1 MALIRSLIVSYYIY
15 FLLQVNKPY
24 LPLASGEYSVTTGVM
39 IVSSF
44 AILVGLGQRK
54 PREKKNFQQ
63 FELYVE
69 FRFSGFIIM

>member
-1 MALIRSLIVSYYIY
+1 MIF

-44 AILVGLGQRK
+44 AILVGLAQRK
-54 PREKKNFQQ
+54 PREKKNSSS
-63 FELYVE
+63 LSCMLN
-69 FRFSGFIIM
+69 SGFIIM